1 MNSTRLGLNATMVAA
16 VGDDGF
22 GSYFQKLSDV
32 GVNTSHIT
40 LIISQVLFSRSEG
53 TQISY
58 LRCCIYEEQ
67 ISTEILS
74 KTKIF
79 HTTCFALKTL
89 HRKQF

>member
-1 MNSTRLGLNATMVAA
+1 
-16 VGDDGF
+16 
-22 GSYFQKLSDV
+22 
-32 GVNTSHIT
+32 

-58 LRCCIYEEQ
+58 LSLDCCIYEEQ